1 MPRHEDRAPASQVN
15 SSSITSLRYDSRR
28 ADDDASSTL
37 YIVLNTGSGKS
48 DAESPAS
55 VIAEVLSAA
64 GRAHEIFEVDEAGRL
79 DEIARQAVAKA
90 LQNGGTVVAA
100 GGDGTL
106 NTVAQATLGS
116 GCPFGVIPQG
126 TFNYFG
132 RTHGIPGDTAEA
144 ARALLTAR
152 VEPVQVGLLND
163 RIFLVN
169 ASLGLYPQSLEIRE
183 EQKQRHGR
191 SRLVAAW
198 AGLLAVFRDYGP
210 LQVRLEH
217 DGGTRELRTL
227 TMVVGNNRLQL
238 EQMGFATQAVG
249 DGRLAAVVLKPVS
262 RLKLLWLF
270 VRAAL
275 GRLSRS
281 EDVESFT
288 FRSLSVTPSRGR
300 IRRLKVSTDGETAWT
315 DTPVEFRI
323 SGAPLLL
330 LKPVDAVPETARE

>member
-1 MPRHEDRAPASQVN
+1 MN
-15 SSSITSLRYDSRR
+15 SNSTSTLRYDARVA
-28 ADDDASSTL
+28 ADAQASPL

-48 DAESPAS
+48 DSESPAN
-55 VIAEVLSAA
+55 VISEVLRSA

-79 DEIARQAVAKA
+79 EEIARQAVAKA

-132 RTHGIPGDTAEA
+132 RTHGVPADTAEA
-144 ARALLTAR
+144 ARALLSAR
-152 VEPVQVGLLND
+152 VEPVQVGLIND

-183 EQKQRHGR
+183 EQKQRYGR
-191 SRLVAAW
+191 SRVVAAW
-198 AGLLAVFRDYGP
+198 AGLLTIFRDYRP
-210 LQVRLEH
+210 MLVKLEH

-238 EQMGFATQAVG
+238 EQMGFEMQAIG
-249 DGRLAAVVLKPVS
+249 EGRLAAVVLKPVS
-262 RLKLLWLF
+262 RLKLIWLF

-275 GRLSRS
+275 GRLSRA
-281 EDVESFT
+281 EDVETFT
-288 FRSLSVTPSRGR
+288 FRSLSVTPSTGR
-300 IRRLKVSTDGETAWT
+300 IRRLKVSTDGETTWM
-315 DTPVEFRI
+315 DTPLEFRI
-323 SGAPLLL
+323 SGEQLLL
-330 LKPVDAVPETARE
+330 LKPVDAVPETVHE